1 LLTSDSRVVFAT
13 KKQIPA
19 DNVALLFTCAV
30 MSSTQEL
37 SIVQQ
42 FEVER
47 FSRAIDATVDPAQ
60 LKALAKQ
67 LLQAWH
73 TQKAATEW
81 VKSQQL

>member
-1 LLTSDSRVVFAT
+1 MFAT

-19 DNVALLFTCAV
+19 DNVGSLFTDVA
-30 MSSTQEL
+30 MSSTQTL
-37 SIVQQ
+37 SMGQQ

-47 FSRAIDATVDPAQ
+47 FSRAIDATADPEQ

>member
-1 LLTSDSRVVFAT
+1 MFAT

-19 DNVALLFTCAV
+19 DIVGALFTDVV
-30 MSSTQEL
+30 MSSTQAL
-37 SIVQQ
+37 SMGQQ

-47 FSRAIDATVDPAQ
+47 FSRAIDATADPEQ

-73 TQKAATEW
+73 MQKAATEW

>member
-1 LLTSDSRVVFAT
+1 MFAT
-13 KKQIPA
+13 KKLIPA
-19 DNVALLFTCAV
+19 DNVGALFTDAV
-30 MSSTQEL
+30 MSSTQAL
-37 SIVQQ
+37 SMGQQ

-47 FSRAIDATVDPAQ
+47 FSRAIDATADPEQ

>member
-1 LLTSDSRVVFAT
+1 MPV
-13 KKQIPA
+13 
-19 DNVALLFTCAV
+19 DNVGALFTDVV

-37 SIVQQ
+37 TIGQQ

-47 FSRAIDATVDPAQ
+47 FSRAIDATADPEQ

-81 VKSQQL
+81 VKAQQL

>member
-1 LLTSDSRVVFAT
+1 M
-13 KKQIPA
+13 PA
-19 DNVALLFTCAV
+19 DNVGTVFTDA
-30 MSSTQEL
+30 MSSTQLL
-37 SIVQQ
+37 SVGQQ

-47 FSRAIDATVDPAQ
+47 FSRAIDSTADPEQ

-73 TQKAATEW
+73 AQRAATEW

>member
-1 LLTSDSRVVFAT
+1 
-13 KKQIPA
+13 
-19 DNVALLFTCAV
+19 
-30 MSSTQEL
+30 MSSTQEFT
-37 SIVQQ
+37 IGQQ

-47 FSRAIDATVDPAQ
+47 FSRVIDATADPAQ

-81 VKSQQL
+81 VKTQQL

>member
-1 LLTSDSRVVFAT
+1 
-13 KKQIPA
+13 
-19 DNVALLFTCAV
+19 

-37 SIVQQ
+37 SVGQQ

-47 FSRAIDATVDPAQ
+47 FSRAIDATADTEQ

-73 TQKAATEW
+73 TQRAATEW
-81 VKSQQL
+81 VKSQPI

>member
-1 LLTSDSRVVFAT
+1 MQIAVDSVGVLFAS
-13 KKQIPA
+13 
-19 DNVALLFTCAV
+19 VV

-37 SIVQQ
+37 TIGQQ

-47 FSRAIDATVDPAQ
+47 FSRAIDATADPVQ

>member
-1 LLTSDSRVVFAT
+1 MFAT
-13 KKQIPA
+13 KKQIAA
-19 DNVALLFTCAV
+19 DSVGALFTDV
-30 MSSTQEL
+30 VVSSTQAL
-37 SIVQQ
+37 SVGQQ

-47 FSRAIDATVDPAQ
+47 FSRAIDATADPEQ

>member
-1 LLTSDSRVVFAT
+1 
-13 KKQIPA
+13 
-19 DNVALLFTCAV
+19 
-30 MSSTQEL
+30 MG
-37 SIVQQ
+37 QQ

-47 FSRAIDATVDPAQ
+47 FSRAIDATTDPEQ

-81 VKSQQL
+81 VKLQNM